1 VANTAR
7 LIEAL
12 TGEDASGRRLACE
25 EIAGLRQPHEL
36 IRPLAEALGDSDHGV
51 SEAAMNALV
60 EIGGTVVVAAVA
72 PLLRHNE
79 ARLRNR
85 AIEILIHAGNE
96 ATALV
101 SSMLNDPDDDVVK
114 FAVDILAAIEDPAPA
129 PAVAKLLN
137 YHNANVRGAAVL
149 YMGRVRPYGA
159 AAYITEALGDAEQWV
174 RFSAIEALGLL
185 GDIRYLEPLLEILR
199 RDSGIVREAALD
211 ALSKMAT
218 TANSYEIL
226 MTMEEFITDDQ
237 TVPVSAIVEILEKAA
252 SAPWDVSSFAT
263 LGELLFN
270 VFERASEDMDIETR
284 KIALRGFV
292 LLKDRRGLRRVMD
305 FIDSM
310 EELDEETEEYV
321 VDALVELCGGTKLPE
336 DVLEGIKEGGIKA
349 IILIKTVGRLRS
361 VEALPALEVCL
372 NRATKDEARAVL
384 VAIDEIGSAESE
396 AILHKSIY
404 SHDGHVRKMAARTLA
419 RFAGETVTDDLFAM
433 MLRERYRDV
442 IEGVTE
448 TLARL
453 GTNKVRS
460 GFENLL
466 SSSREDM
473 REMACMGLG
482 LMGGDAST
490 APLIKATEDKETNVR
505 KMAYV
510 SLAMLGV
517 PEAAGTVIKGL
528 GLGDDDISIAILDS
542 LESVTAVE
550 LRDAVRERLSDNNL
564 WVRHHAVT
572 LLGEML
578 DMDSEEALIEILEND
593 LPPVKAAAARA
604 LAGFSSEMAVPVLKA
619 LYGGSEPSLRSAI
632 TKAIEEIEC

>member
-1 VANTAR
+1 MANTAR
-7 LIEAL
+7 LMEAL
-12 TGEDASGRRLACE
+12 TGQDPSGRRLACE
-25 EIAGLRQPHEL
+25 EIAELRQPHEFVGA
-36 IRPLAEALGDSDHGV
+36 LAVALGDSDHGV

-60 EIGGTVVVAAVA
+60 EVGGTVVVAAVA
-72 PLLRHNE
+72 PLLRDNE

-85 AIEILIHAGNE
+85 AIEILIKAGTE

-114 FAVDILAAIEDPAPA
+114 FAVDILAAIKDPAPA
-129 PAVAKLLN
+129 PAVAKLMN
-137 YHNANVRGAAVL
+137 YPNANVRGAAVL
-149 YMGRVRPYGA
+149 YMGMVRPYGA
-159 AAYITEALGDAEQWV
+159 AAYITEALGDVEQWV

-185 GDIRYLEPLLEILR
+185 GDTRYLEPLLEILR
-199 RDSGIVREAALD
+199 RESGIVREAAVD

-226 MTMEEFITDDQ
+226 MTMEEFITDDNAL
-237 TVPVSAIVEILEKAA
+237 PVRAIVEILEKAD
-252 SAPWDVSSFAT
+252 SAPWDISGFAT

-270 VFERASEDMDIETR
+270 LFEKASEECDIETR
-284 KIALRGFV
+284 KVALRGFV
-292 LLKDRRGLRRVMD
+292 LLKDRRGVRRVMD

-310 EELDEETEEYV
+310 EELDEETEEFV
-321 VDALVELCGGTKLPE
+321 INALVELCGGAKLPD
-336 DVLEGIKEGGIKA
+336 DVLEGIKKGGSKA
-349 IILIKTVGRLRS
+349 IVLIRIAGRLRS
-361 VEALPALEVCL
+361 VEALPALEACL
-372 NRATKDEARAVL
+372 NIGTKDEARAVL
-384 VAIDEIGSAESE
+384 ATLDDIGSTESE
-396 AILHKSIY
+396 AILRKSIY

-419 RFAGETVTDDLFAM
+419 RLAGESVTDDLFAM

-442 IEGVTE
+442 IEAVTE

-453 GTNKVRS
+453 GTKKVRL
-460 GFENLL
+460 GFTNLL
-466 SSSREDM
+466 SSSRDDM

-482 LMGGDAST
+482 LMGGEAST
-490 APLIKATEDKETNVR
+490 APLMEATEDKEANVR

-510 SLAMLGV
+510 SLSMLGA

-542 LESVTAVE
+542 LESVTEVE
-550 LRDAVRERLSDNNL
+550 LRDAVRERLKDSNL

-578 DMDSEEALIEILEND
+578 DIDSEEALIDILEND

-604 LAGFSSEMAVPVLKA
+604 LAGFSSEMAIPVLKA
-619 LYGGSEPSLRSAI
+619 LYDGSEPSLRSTI
-632 TKAIEEIEC
+632 IKAIEEIEC